1 VPVRHVVLPE
11 LPTQEHD
18 VLLFGVASGEI
29 DQSAV
34 QILDLDA
41 KRFELGESGGHI
53 RCGLFG
59 ICVQVSH
66 AFGIEA
72 TPVSRYSPTHALEA
86 LAHVN
91 EAPVGADEPLDERPD
106 DRQRLVRFLLGE
118 EPHAGMLNS
127 AFALRM
133 SAPILAL
140 AASALLG
147 AGCGERAE
155 PLGILSQTY
164 PVSVQGAG
172 DRPTVVK
179 TRPER
184 IVALDPGSAELVIAL
199 GAGGRLVGIPSGLGV
214 STPAKAREV
223 VRPTGLL
230 DVEAVVALKPDLIVA
245 TPSTDELDLAR
256 AGRESGAA
264 VYVQPAASIQNVE
277 EGAID
282 LGFLVGNAP
291 RARQIV
297 GQIERR
303 IAVVEQRLAAVR
315 PVSVFV
321 DTGFFITVPRR
332 SLLGDLVAKAK
343 GESVAGPTPGPGPFP
358 LTQLARLNPAVYLAT
373 SDSEVTLEQLRQ
385 NAETEK
391 LKAVRKKRLAIIS
404 VALTTRAGPRIAE
417 GFEAVA
423 RALHPDA
430 FG

>member
-1 VPVRHVVLPE
+1 
-11 LPTQEHD
+11 
-18 VLLFGVASGEI
+18 
-29 DQSAV
+29 
-34 QILDLDA
+34 
-41 KRFELGESGGHI
+41 
-53 RCGLFG
+53 
-59 ICVQVSH
+59 
-66 AFGIEA
+66 
-72 TPVSRYSPTHALEA
+72 
-86 LAHVN
+86 
-91 EAPVGADEPLDERPD
+91 
-106 DRQRLVRFLLGE
+106 
-118 EPHAGMLNS
+118 
-127 AFALRM
+127 M

-140 AASALLG
+140 AAAAILG

-155 PLGILSQTY
+155 PLGILAQTY

-179 TRPER
+179 SRPER
-184 IVALDPGSAELVIAL
+184 IVALDPGSAEFVIAL

-223 VRPTGLL
+223 VRPTGVL
-230 DVEAVVALKPDLIVA
+230 DVDAVVALKPDLILA

-264 VYVQPAASIQNVE
+264 VYVQPASSIQNVE

-282 LGFLVGNAP
+282 LGFLVGEAA

-303 IAVVEQRLAAVR
+303 IASVEQRLAGVR

-332 SLLGDLVAKAK
+332 SLLGDLVAKAN
-343 GESVAGPTPGPGPFP
+343 GESVAGPAPGPGPFP
-358 LTQLARLNPAVYLAT
+358 LPQLARLNPTVYLAT
-373 SDSEVTLEQLRQ
+373 SDSQVTLEFLRQ
-385 NAETEK
+385 STETAR
-391 LKAVRKKRLAIIS
+391 LKAVRKKRLEIVS

-430 FG
+430 FR

>member
-1 VPVRHVVLPE
+1 MPIRHFVLAE
-11 LPTQEHD
+11 LPTEEHGVFLLR
-18 VLLFGVASGEI
+18 VLSGKI
-29 DQSAV
+29 DQPAV
-34 QILDLDA
+34 RILDLDA
-41 KRFELGESGGHI
+41 QRFEFDGGGFHI
-53 RCGLFG
+53 GRSLRGL
-59 ICVQVSH
+59 CMKVSH
-66 AFGIEA
+66 SFRIETA
-72 TPVSRYSPTHALEA
+72 AVSSDSPTDALDA
-86 LAHVN
+86 SAHVY
-91 EAPVGADEPLDERPD
+91 EAPAGAYEAFDNRPD
-106 DRQRLVRFLLGE
+106 DGERLVRFLFSE
-118 EPHAGMLNS
+118 EPHAGMMNS
-127 AFALRM
+127 AFALKM

-140 AASALLG
+140 AAAALLG

-155 PLGILSQTY
+155 PLGVLAQTY

-172 DRPTVVK
+172 DKPTVVK
-179 TRPER
+179 SRPER
-184 IVALDPGSAELVIAL
+184 IVALDPGSAEFVIAL

-230 DVEAVVALKPDLIVA
+230 DVDAVVALKPDLIVA

-264 VYVQPAASIQNVE
+264 VYVQPASSIQNVE
-277 EGAID
+277 EGATD
-282 LGFLVGNAP
+282 LGFLVGEAA

-303 IAVVEQRLAAVR
+303 ITAVEQRLAGER
-315 PVSVFV
+315 PVSVFI

-358 LTQLARLNPAVYLAT
+358 LAQLAKLNPAVYLAT
-373 SDSEVTLEQLRQ
+373 SDSQVTLELLRQ
-385 NAETEK
+385 SAETAR
-391 LKAVRKKRLAIIS
+391 LKAVRKKRLEIVSIE
-404 VALTTRAGPRIAE
+404 LTTRAGPRIAE

-430 FG
+430 FR